1 MPAGM
6 NLDLNRGPRMHLGE
20 RISSF
25 AAVVGASL
33 CLASA
38 GVPAEDRVLQPQ
50 GEFAQIDTR
59 LANETIEV
67 LAKGSA
73 EEQQRTIQRIK
84 DNPENFAPPVFYVLS
99 NALFQRGEK
108 DDAAFWFYAGQLRAR
123 FDANR
128 CADATARQA
137 VSELNRHFGPA
148 INQYALEDVP
158 KLEALIARVV
168 EWDRRTPHRYDHRW
182 INLHGMRATMSGLG
196 GTPGASTALSAP
208 DEEWEKIAEKT
219 RTDYLNRFRQALAQ
233 KKSRQK

>member
-1 MPAGM
+1 
-6 NLDLNRGPRMHLGE
+6 L
-20 RISSF
+20 RIL
-25 AAVVGASL
+25 AALVGASL

-38 GVPAEDRVLQPQ
+38 GGAAQETVLQPR

-73 EEQQRTIQRIK
+73 EEQQRTVQRVK
-84 DNPENFAPPVFYVLS
+84 DHPEDFAPPVFYVLS
-99 NALFQRGEK
+99 DALLQRGEK

-137 VSELNRHFGPA
+137 VNQLNRRFGPA
-148 INQYALEDVP
+148 INQHAFEDLP

-182 INLHGMRATMSGLG
+182 INLHGMGATLSGLG
-196 GTPGASTALSAP
+196 GKPGASAVLSAP
-208 DEEWEKIAEKT
+208 SEDWEKIAEKT
-219 RTDYLNRFRQALAQ
+219 RLDYLNGFEQAMARR
-233 KKSRQK
+233 KSRQP

>member
-1 MPAGM
+1 
-6 NLDLNRGPRMHLGE
+6 MHLGE
-20 RISSF
+20 GLRNC
-25 AAVVGASL
+25 AAVIGVSL
-33 CLASA
+33 CVVSA
-38 GVPAEDRVLQPQ
+38 GVPAQERVLQPK

-67 LAKGSA
+67 LAEGSA

-84 DNPENFAPPVFYVLS
+84 DQPENFASPVFCVLS

-137 VSELNRHFGPA
+137 VSELNRRFGPA
-148 INQYALEDVP
+148 INQYAFEDVP
-158 KLEALIARVV
+158 KLEALIASVV

-182 INLHGMRATMSGLG
+182 INLHGMAAMMSGLG
-196 GTPGASTALSAP
+196 GKSGASPGLSAP

-219 RTDYLNRFRQALAQ
+219 RTDYLNGFRRAIAQ
-233 KKSRQK
+233 RKSRPK